1 MVNLHPTEISVF
13 EEILKRAKDQIAAHG
28 KEEAISRVAAEIVE
42 ADVAKKASA
51 LSQGIAQKQKLQS
64 ERKKIEKP
72 DQVVYGLPGPDGK
85 AVVVSEGYSKDRLD
99 AIAKID
105 QGLNKIN
112 KAFEKAEGGDY
123 SDLANLPKDKS

>member
-28 KEEAISRVAAEIVE
+28 KEEAIARVAAEIVE
-42 ADVAKKASA
+42 ADTAKKASA
-51 LSQGIAQKQKLQS
+51 LSQGIAVKQKLQS

-85 AVVVSEGYSKDRLD
+85 TVVVSEGYSKDRLE

-105 QGLNKIN
+105 QQLNKVN
-112 KAFEKAEGGDY
+112 KAFEKADGGDF

>member
-1 MVNLHPTEISVF
+1 MF

-28 KEEAISRVAAEIVE
+28 KEEAIARVAAEIVE
-42 ADVAKKASA
+42 ADTAKKASA

-72 DQVVYGLPGPDGK
+72 DQVVYGLPGLDGK
-85 AVVVSEGYSKDRLD
+85 PVELSAGYSKERIE

-105 QGLNKIN
+105 QQLHKIN
-112 KAFEKAEGGDY
+112 KAFEKAEGGDF

>member
-1 MVNLHPTEISVF
+1 VF
-13 EEILKRAKDQIAAHG
+13 EEILKRAKDQIAAHS

-42 ADVAKKASA
+42 ADVAKKAAA

-64 ERKKIEKP
+64 ERRKIEKP

-85 AVVVSEGYSKDRLD
+85 PVVVSEGYTKDRLD

-105 QGLNKIN
+105 QSLNKIN
-112 KAFEKAEGGDY
+112 KAFEKAESGDY
-123 SDLANLPKDKS
+123 SDLSNLAKDKS